1 MKKEDLIELKQRLSQ
16 LSDEEL
22 KKRNLYLQGLANGT
36 IQGPPVGY
44 PSIDKTWLKH
54 YPKDAITT
62 DVAKVKAYDLI
73 LNNNKDHMNDVA
85 LMYLGKKITYKEF
98 FLNVD
103 LTVRAFREKGVKKG
117 DIVTMA
123 MATTPEMIYVVYA
136 LNRIGAVSNAIDPRL
151 TADEFKSKI
160 VDSNSKYFIGLDMCV
175 DQIEKIDDLSLNSVI
190 EVSPVNSAPK
200 PIKVLANL
208 GTKKKKRKEAISWTK
223 FIDEG
228 KKYNGLLDE
237 KYEENEAV
245 IILYTGGTT
254 GKPKGVILTNENLN
268 TMATTQVISDFNLE
282 RGDTFLNFLPPFSAY
297 SIVNAVH
304 DPLYLGFQTILV
316 PKFEPKDFP
325 KLMAKFK
332 PNHVLSGPILWDY
345 MMNDKKYKNT
355 DLSNLKSPISGGDSM
370 SAEFEKKLNE
380 YLKKQGCK
388 YKVQQGY
395 GMTEVSAAACYS
407 TDNSYA
413 EGSVGVPYPKNT
425 VSVFNNDTNEELG
438 FNQEGAIRISTPTM
452 MKGYNNNQTATDEI
466 INTDVDGKRWITTGD
481 IGRIDENGNVF
492 ISGRLKRMIVRSG
505 NKIFPLNIE
514 NLILSIPEVDK
525 CSIVGMPD
533 KDERYVPVAY
543 IVLTEDAIGNEE
555 AIIQKV
561 EKKIKENMPDFAIP
575 TKFIFRNDLPLTDMS
590 KIDFKELEQ
599 ESLDYVDNNSK
610 IIKKNM
616 VAIKKK
622 N

>member
-1 MKKEDLIELKQRLSQ
+1 MKKEDLIELKEKISKLT
-16 LSDEEL
+16 DEEL
-22 KKRNLYLQGLANGT
+22 KLRDLHFKGLADGT

-44 PSIDKTWLKH
+44 PSIDKPWLKH
-54 YPKDAITT
+54 YPEKAITT

-73 LNNNKDHMNDVA
+73 LNNNKDHLDDVA
-85 LMYLGKKITYKEF
+85 LIYLGNKITYRDF
-98 FLNVD
+98 FRNVD
-103 LTVRAFREKGVKKG
+103 ASVKAFREKGVKKG
-117 DIVTMA
+117 DVVTMA
-123 MATTPEMIYVVYA
+123 MATTPEMIYIVYA
-136 LNRIGAVSNAIDPRL
+136 LNRIGAITNAIDPRL

-160 VDSNSKYFIGLDMCV
+160 VDSNSKYFVGLDMCI
-175 DQIEKIDDLSLNSVI
+175 DQIEKIDDLNLNSVV
-190 EVSPVNSAPK
+190 EVSPVNSAPT
-200 PIKVLANL
+200 PIKVLAGL
-208 GTKKKKRKEAISWTK
+208 GNKNRKRKEAISWK
-223 FIDEG
+223 NFIEDG
-228 KKYNGLLDE
+228 KKYDGVMDE
-237 KYEENEAV
+237 KFEDDEAV

-268 TMATTQVISDFNLE
+268 TMATTQIISDFNLE

-370 SAEFEKKLNE
+370 SAEFEKKLND
-380 YLKKQGCK
+380 YFAKHGRK

-407 TDNSYA
+407 TDNSYE
-413 EGSVGVPYPKNT
+413 EGSVGIPYPKNS

-452 MKGYNNNQTATDEI
+452 MKEYNNNPKATDEI
-466 INTDVDGKRWITTGD
+466 ITTDVDGKRWITTGD

-514 NLILSIPEVDK
+514 NLILSLPEVDK

-533 KDERYVPVAY
+533 KEERHVPVAY
-543 IVLTEDAIGNEE
+543 VVLTEEANGNEE
-555 AIIQKV
+555 EIT
-561 EKKIKENMPDFAIP
+561 EKIESLIKENMPDFAIP
-575 TKFIFRNDLPLTDMS
+575 AKFIFRNDLPLTDMS
-590 KIDFKELEQ
+590 KINFKELEQ
-599 ESLDYVDNNSK
+599 ESLDYVENESK
-610 IIKKNM
+610 IIRENM
-616 VAIKKK
+616 VAIKK
-622 N
+622 